1 MKLSN
6 LSVVYLNRED
16 LLNRF
21 ISTPMDDIKIEHFH
35 LTAIHVIK
43 NADVALFQEDNNKVT
58 KVIKTRY

>member
-16 LLNRF
+16 LSNRF
-21 ISTPMDDIKIEHFH
+21 VSTPMDGIKIEHFH
-35 LTAIHVIK
+35 QTAINVIK
-43 NADVALFQEDNNKVT
+43 NADIALFQEDNNKVT